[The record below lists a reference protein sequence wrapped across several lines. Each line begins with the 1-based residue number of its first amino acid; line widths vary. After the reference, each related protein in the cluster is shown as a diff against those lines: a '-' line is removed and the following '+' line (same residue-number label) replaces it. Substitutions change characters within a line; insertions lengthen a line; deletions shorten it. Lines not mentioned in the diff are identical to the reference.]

1 MGGSGNLPPYAFSA
15 MYGTPKVCII
25 ACSIKWTP

>member
-15 MYGTPKVCII
+15 MYGTPKVCFI
-25 ACSIKWTP
+25 A